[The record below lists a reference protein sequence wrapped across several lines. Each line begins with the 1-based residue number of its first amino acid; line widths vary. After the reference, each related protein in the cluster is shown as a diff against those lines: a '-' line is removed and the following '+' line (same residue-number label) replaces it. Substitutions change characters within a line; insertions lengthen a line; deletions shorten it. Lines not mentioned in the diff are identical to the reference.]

1 MTYRLKLALILL
13 LRNLGWTAGQF
24 GVPKAAKTIGVSGEM
39 EPVDSPNN
47 YPSFDQPQ
55 SQEDEIDEVVTE
67 STEKDSVNDET
78 IKAAADIKAMEKLQK
93 DWPEIPDQLL
103 FDLGALIHSVKE
115 KMNKDGVDSALFSE
129 ALEVSAELS
138 SALKAKEIVLGME
151 KALESMKKIDK
162 VFENIHGVD
171 LVISDMKSKG
181 FIETDAQEKK
191 FRERPD
197 LLKLELT
204 KTSYL
209 TFVALAFAGKY
220 IER

>member
-1 MTYRLKLALILL
+1 MRQYLKLAILLL
-13 LRNLGWTAGQF
+13 LRNIGWSAGQF
-24 GVPKAAKTIGVSGEM
+24 GVPKAAKTIGVSGDV
-39 EPVDSPNN
+39 EPVDSPNY
-47 YPSFDQPQ
+47 YPSPGQQ
-55 SQEDEIDEVVTE
+55 HTQEDEINDVLND
-67 STEKDSVNDET
+67 STENESAKNET

-162 VFENIHGVD
+162 VFGNIHGVD
-171 LVISDMKSKG
+171 LVISDMKTKG

-209 TFVALAFAGKY
+209 TFVALAFAGSY